1 MKKNMSKADR
11 YVRFI
16 ISLGI
21 AVLIYLNVISGTAAW
36 ILGIIG
42 GIFFLTAATGFCPL
56 YTIFGMSTKKSA

>member
-1 MKKNMSKADR
+1 MKRNMSKADR

-42 GIFFLTAATGFCPL
+42 GIFLLTAATGFCPL